1 MSVLQL
7 LLEKGL
13 PSREVQVAS
22 NVETGDMN
30 QSQFYHDNLNLNGNL
45 QVDKQDVSD
54 ANPLPIQLPVIPPPT
69 RTAIVMLENQL
80 NQLYITGSN
89 ESQEGRQIFT
99 GSKYIVRIHIACK
112 VSSNNG
118 KTLYFMDTATPL
130 TRTLTGCVVTTC
142 APNKMSNEVIECG
155 FRVQNGLSVWATEFG
170 FYYKLVDFDGVM
182 IYPDPANIQ
191 EGMCI
196 TVVVED

>member
-1 MSVLQL
+1 MQL

-22 NVETGDMN
+22 SLETGDMN
-30 QSQFYHDNLNLNGNL
+30 QSQLYHDNLNLNANI
-45 QVDKQDVSD
+45 QVDNVDVSE
-54 ANPLPIQLPVIPPPT
+54 ANPLPIRLPVIPPPT
-69 RTAIVMLENQL
+69 RTAIVMLETQL

-99 GSKYIVRIHIACK
+99 GSKYIVRIHVACK
-112 VSSNNG
+112 ISSNGVKN
-118 KTLYFMDTATPL
+118 LYFMDTATPV

-170 FYYKLVDFDGVM
+170 FYYKLIDFEGNM
-182 IYPDPANIQ
+182 IYPDPANVQ